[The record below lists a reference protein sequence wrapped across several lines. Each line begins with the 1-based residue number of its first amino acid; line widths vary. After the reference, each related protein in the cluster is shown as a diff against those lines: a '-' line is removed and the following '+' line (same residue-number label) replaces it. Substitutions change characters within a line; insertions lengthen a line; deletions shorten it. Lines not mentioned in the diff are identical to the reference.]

1 MGERLEEAKLFLSN
15 VLAEGPVDSEVVRK
29 KAAEAGITEKTLK
42 RAKAAIGVGSSRAGS
57 WCSLWSLPAEQ
68 AAPSEAKPD
77 GAPQANLPAT
87 SRGIA
92 WLRENPEAVAEA
104 VRENRGLLTHAA
116 RQLGVHRNSLAR
128 LRDEDE
134 GVRNLVTE
142 AQESL
147 MDELEDT
154 AFSRALRGGGNQ
166 QLLMFLLKTKAK
178 ERGYVEAAREREVT
192 SHKVVRIIV
201 HAPWQSPASGE
212 LWNDSFP
219 EEIMDAEEV
228 PAHGRQYSL
237 SLTLP
242 PLATMVLKPVSKS

>member
-1 MGERLEEAKLFLSN
+1 MDERLEEAKLFLSN
-15 VLAEGPVDSEVVRK
+15 VLAEGRVDSEVVRK

-77 GAPQANLPAT
+77 GAPRANLPAT

-128 LRDEDE
+128 LRDEDD
-134 GVRNLVTE
+134 GVRNLVAE

-147 MDELEDT
+147 VDELEDV
-154 AFSRALRGGGNQ
+154 AFGRALRGGGNQ
-166 QLLMFLLKTKAK
+166 QLLMFLLMTKGK
-178 ERGYVEAAREREVT
+178 RRGYIEAARERDATSWNDVRVT
-192 SHKVVRIIV
+192 VNV
-201 HAPWQSPASGE
+201 PWQSPPNGGQRDDGSA
-212 LWNDSFP
+212 
-219 EEIMDAEEV
+219 EEIVDAE
-228 PAHGRQYSL
+228 
-237 SLTLP
+237 
-242 PLATMVLKPVSKS
+242 